1 MNFDIL
7 YMMEIQQN
15 SIIAYSEKLIQ
26 TEILARVDACNA
38 HICHLHVHSLLL
50 SQDQRL
56 ARQAAGYISAI
67 SVSPQC
73 HCASPELSSTS
84 TSWTKK
90 FKQVIENIFQ
100 FTLPPCRSRCRTR
113 TFCQH

>member
-38 HICHLHVHSLLL
+38 HVCHLHVHSLLL
-50 SQDQRL
+50 SPDQRL
-56 ARQAAGYISAI
+56 AR
-67 SVSPQC
+67 
-73 HCASPELSSTS
+73 
-84 TSWTKK
+84 
-90 FKQVIENIFQ
+90 
-100 FTLPPCRSRCRTR
+100 
-113 TFCQH
+113 

>member
-38 HICHLHVHSLLL
+38 HVCHLHVHSLLL
-50 SQDQRL
+50 SPDQRL
-56 ARQAAGYISAI
+56 ARYAAGYISAI

-73 HCASPELSSTS
+73 HCGHVSGAQFHVHLLY
-84 TSWTKK
+84 K
-90 FKQVIENIFQ
+90 KQVIENIFQ
-100 FTLPPCRSRCRTR
+100 YTLPPRRSRCRTR

>member
-38 HICHLHVHSLLL
+38 HVCHLHVHSLLL

-73 HCASPELSSTS
+73 HCGHVSGTGAQFHFHILD
-84 TSWTKK
+84 
-90 FKQVIENIFQ
+90 KQI
-100 FTLPPCRSRCRTR
+100 
-113 TFCQH
+113 